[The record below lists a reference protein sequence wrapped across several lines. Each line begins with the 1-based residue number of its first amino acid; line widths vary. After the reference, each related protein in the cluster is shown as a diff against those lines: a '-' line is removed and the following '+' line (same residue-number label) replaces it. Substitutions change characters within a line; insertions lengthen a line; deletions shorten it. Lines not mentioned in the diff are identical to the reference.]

1 MPRSTGWKV
10 QPKERS
16 NGRFVSIAGF
26 RKLRGPAESPYE
38 LLIFDRRW
46 KPVSHLNEWHRLHGE
61 QLGKGR
67 TRATYL
73 DMLLPFMG
81 FLHKKGYG
89 WDAECR
95 RSNNSTRQS

>member
-1 MPRSTGWKV
+1 VR
-10 QPKERS
+10 PKERS

-26 RKLRGPAESPYE
+26 RKLRGLAESPHE

-46 KPVSHLNEWHRLHGE
+46 RPVSHLNEWHRLHGE

-73 DMLLPFMG
+73 DMLLPFTG
-81 FLHKKGYG
+81 FLLNNDYC
-89 WDAECR
+89 WDAEPHAVR
-95 RSNNSTRQS
+95 EYTRQFLHGWGAS